1 MIDCDGNIVQFAVMQ
16 YLFEH
21 GIEVPVVIP
30 PHDNAKKDICKYQ
43 RTQKSTLSRIKGMP
57 KKPKLIIATLHDEAG
72 GMLGASSA
80 SELPRN
86 RRQVY
91 NSHRVMSTSIVN
103 NKVDPIFELVQEC
116 KLDLLPGGRGFI
128 HSVNFETGPSC
139 VLALDDQ
146 LKNVV
151 RFCTNPRA
159 SSVFGIDPTFNLGK
173 FYVTLTTF
181 TYTQVTNKATNVSPT
196 FFGPMFVHTEKSY
209 ESYYQFFSTLVK
221 LETRIVDIVA
231 VGTDGE
237 AAIVQALKATLH
249 GDTIYPSHEGQ
260 HQTQVI

>member
-1 MIDCDGNIVQFAVMQ
+1 
-16 YLFEH
+16 
-21 GIEVPVVIP
+21 
-30 PHDNAKKDICKYQ
+30 
-43 RTQKSTLSRIKGMP
+43 
-57 KKPKLIIATLHDEAG
+57 
-72 GMLGASSA
+72 MLGASSA

-128 HSVNFETGPSC
+128 RSVNFETGPSC

-181 TYTQVTNKATNVSPT
+181 TYTQVTNKSTNVLLPFLSLCLYT
-196 FFGPMFVHTEKSY
+196 RKKVMN
-209 ESYYQFFSTLVK
+209 LI
-221 LETRIVDIVA
+221 TRILLPV
-231 VGTDGE
+231 
-237 AAIVQALKATLH
+237 LLH
-249 GDTIYPSHEGQ
+249 LGKVRT
-260 HQTQVI
+260 